1 MSQKIQE
8 SWNKMYNE
16 HTFTGDSKSC
26 VHNYESFAKEY
37 DEVSANLGFTMP
49 QHVADLL
56 KNEIPRA
63 IFDDK
68 NSSLLD
74 VAAGTGLI
82 GDGIR
87 KHGFNGFM
95 DGLDGSLEMM
105 VKAKEKGEYRKLMQ
119 HILLPGT
126 KMPLSDKSYDIVTC
140 VAALSTGHIES
151 VMLRDMLRVV
161 KTGGHFIF
169 TVRDNIT
176 AKQYVQQLK
185 ELIKKMEDDGEWT
198 QVSVGRVEQ
207 YAVNCATS
215 DDPTGKEDHP
225 DNGPMY
231 SLVYHYVKK

>member
-1 MSQKIQE
+1 MSQKIQD

-26 VHNYESFAKEY
+26 VTNYESFAKEY

-49 QHVADLL
+49 QRVSDLL
-56 KNEIPRA
+56 KNEIPESV
-63 IFDDK
+63 FCNKD
-68 NSSLLD
+68 SVLLD

-87 KHGFNGFM
+87 NHGYKGFM

-126 KMPLSDKSYDIVTC
+126 KMPVSDKSYDIVTC

-151 VMLRDMLRVV
+151 IMLRVG
-161 KTGGHFIF
+161 KT
-169 TVRDNIT
+169 T
-176 AKQYVQQLK
+176 
-185 ELIKKMEDDGEWT
+185 
-198 QVSVGRVEQ
+198 
-207 YAVNCATS
+207 NCFKFFFFS
-215 DDPTGKEDHP
+215 
-225 DNGPMY
+225 
-231 SLVYHYVKK
+231 

>member
-1 MSQKIQE
+1 MSQKVQE

-26 VHNYESFAKEY
+26 VTNYESFAKEY

-49 QHVADLL
+49 QHVSDLL
-56 KNEIPRA
+56 KNEIPESV
-63 IFDDK
+63 FCNKD
-68 NSSLLD
+68 SVLLD

-87 KHGFNGFM
+87 KHGYKGFM

-126 KMPLSDKSYDIVTC
+126 KMPVSDKSYDIVTC

-151 VMLRDMLRVV
+151 IMLRDMLRVV
-161 KTGGHFIF
+161 KSGGHFIF

-176 AKQYVQQLK
+176 AKEYVQQLK
-185 ELIKKMEDDGEWT
+185 ELVKKMEDDGEWQ

-215 DDPTGKEDHP
+215 DDPTGTKDHP
-225 DNGPMY
+225 ENGAMY
-231 SLVYHYVKK
+231 SLVYHYVRK